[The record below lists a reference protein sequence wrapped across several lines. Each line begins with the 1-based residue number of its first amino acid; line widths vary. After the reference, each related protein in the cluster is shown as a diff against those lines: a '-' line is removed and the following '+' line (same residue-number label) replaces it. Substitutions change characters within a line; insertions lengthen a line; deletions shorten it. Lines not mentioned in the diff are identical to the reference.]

1 MKKCFKCHET
11 KPLSEFYKHKQM
23 ADGHLNKCK
32 ACAKNDVNKNR
43 YKNHEHYLDYDRR
56 RFHENEDRRKYSY
69 DRSRQY
75 RQSNPIKKRA
85 RYLLRNA
92 VRDGRLVQQTCAVC
106 GTAENIEAH
115 HEDYSKPLEVV
126 WLCRKHHG
134 EAHRQLTRSL

>member
-11 KPLSEFYKHKQM
+11 KPLSEFYKHKRM

-32 ACAKNDVNKNR
+32 ACTKNDVKKNR
-43 YKNHEHYLDYDRR
+43 YKNYEYYSDYERR

-69 DRSRQY
+69 EKSCQH
-75 RQSNPIKKRA
+75 RQSNPIKTRA
-85 RYLLRNA
+85 RSLLYRA
-92 VRDGRLVQQTCAVC
+92 VRAGRLVKQPCAAC
-106 GTAENIEAH
+106 GTTENIEAH

-134 EAHRQLTRSL
+134 EIHRQIA